1 MRVLLSGSH
10 GLVGRALGATLAS
23 GGHTVVPLLRHPA
36 PTGTPGVG
44 WDPAG
49 GTVDEAALAALG
61 PYDAVVHLAG
71 AGIGDRRWSA
81 AYQREIRHSRAGPT
95 RLLAG
100 TAAGLHPVPAV
111 FVSASAVGYY
121 GDRGDEVLTEES
133 GPGTGFLA
141 EVCGDW
147 EAATAPAEGA
157 TRVVRLRTGIV
168 LDRRGGALARQLP
181 LFRLG
186 LGARLGGG
194 DQYVSWITLAD
205 EVAAIVRAVED
216 ARLVGPVNLCAPAPV
231 TNAEFTRALGRALHR
246 PAALAVPRRA
256 VEILLGTEMAGELL
270 FSSQRAVPA
279 RLEAVGHPFA
289 HPELDGALGAVLAP
303 GD

>member
-194 DQYVSWITLAD
+194 HQYVSWITLAD
-205 EVAAIVRAVED
+205 EVAVIVRAVDD
-216 ARLVGPVNLCAPAPV
+216 AAWS
-231 TNAEFTRALGRALHR
+231 GR
-246 PAALAVPRRA
+246 
-256 VEILLGTEMAGELL
+256 
-270 FSSQRAVPA
+270 
-279 RLEAVGHPFA
+279 
-289 HPELDGALGAVLAP
+289 
-303 GD
+303 

>member
-1 MRVLLSGSH
+1 M
-10 GLVGRALGATLAS
+10 
-23 GGHTVVPLLRHPA
+23 
-36 PTGTPGVG
+36 
-44 WDPAG
+44 
-49 GTVDEAALAALG
+49 
-61 PYDAVVHLAG
+61 
-71 AGIGDRRWSA
+71 
-81 AYQREIRHSRAGPT
+81 
-95 RLLAG
+95 
-100 TAAGLHPVPAV
+100 PAV

-133 GPGTGFLA
+133 GPGDRVPGRGLR
-141 EVCGDW
+141 GLGGGHRPGGGRR
-147 EAATAPAEGA
+147 PASC
-157 TRVVRLRTGIV
+157 RLRTGIV

-246 PAALAVPRRA
+246 PAALAVPRSGGG
-256 VEILLGTEMAGELL
+256 VLLGTEMAGELL